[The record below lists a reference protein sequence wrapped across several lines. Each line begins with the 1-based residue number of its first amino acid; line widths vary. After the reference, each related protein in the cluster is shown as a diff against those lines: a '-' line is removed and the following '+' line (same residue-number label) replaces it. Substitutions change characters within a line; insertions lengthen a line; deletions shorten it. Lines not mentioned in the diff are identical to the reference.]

1 MSEQILIGL
10 VSIIFF
16 GVGAQWLAWRTNL
29 PAILLLLIAGV
40 AAGATGFL
48 NPDAVMGDLFTP
60 FISLSVGIIL
70 FEGGLS
76 LRFSELKDIG
86 SDVIKLVSIGV
97 VVTLGLAS
105 VSAYYLFDMGPELAV
120 LLGAIL
126 VVTGPT
132 VIIPLLRQVRPTG
145 QVSSVLKWEGIVIDP
160 IGALL
165 AVLVYEVI
173 FTSSFG
179 EATSLALG
187 SIFKTVF
194 FGTLVGLAGAGLI
207 YWLLR
212 RYLLPDFLQNP
223 VNLMIVVV
231 VFAISNMFQHESGL
245 WATTVMGIA
254 LANQKSARIHH
265 IVEFKE
271 NLRVLLLSALFILLA
286 ARVEIQELV
295 AVLNWEIFA
304 FLAMLILI
312 ARPLSVY
319 LSTIGSKLNF
329 KEKLFLCWMAPRG
342 VVAASISSL
351 FAIGLV
357 ENGYPEAEQIIPIVL
372 VVIIS
377 TVAIYGLTAGKVA
390 EWLGVK
396 KPAPRGFLI
405 IGAHSWARTIGE
417 IIHNEGFKVILADA
431 NWSNINK
438 ARKLELNTYYGNV
451 LGENANE
458 DLNLDGI
465 GKLLTLTPNDEVN
478 ALAVVRYNETF
489 GTSEVFQ
496 LAPSTQLP
504 KEDREMPDSL
514 SGRFLFESE
523 VTYHTISEQTA
534 NGWEFKMIPVAE
546 DFEQEEFEKTFLEHH
561 LPIMLITDEEEA
573 IPYSVDNQPVP
584 KANSRVLVLV
594 NPEEKDTLPS
604 PRENTPVEEE
614 ENEDQLN

>member
-1 MSEQILIGL
+1 MADQILIGL
-10 VSIIFF
+10 VSIIVF
-16 GVGAQWLAWRTNL
+16 GIGAQWLAWRTKL
-29 PAILLLLIAGV
+29 PAILLLLLAGIAS
-40 AAGATGFL
+40 GATGML
-48 NPDAVMGDLFTP
+48 NPDLVMGDLFTP

-70 FEGGLS
+70 FEGGLN
-76 LRFSELKDIG
+76 LQFSELKDIG
-86 SDVIKLVSIGV
+86 SDIAKLVSIGV
-97 VVTLGLAS
+97 IVTLTLMSLSAHFFFGLS
-105 VSAYYLFDMGPELAV
+105 VELAV

-165 AVLVYEVI
+165 AVLVFEVI

-179 EATSLALG
+179 EATSLALT

-194 FGTLVGLAGAGLI
+194 FGTLVGLAGAGII

-223 VNLMIVVV
+223 VNLMIVVL
-231 VFAISNMFQHESGL
+231 VFGISNMLQHESGL

-286 ARVEIQELV
+286 ARVELQELLS
-295 AVLNWEIFA
+295 VLTWDMFFFLFVLIFV
-304 FLAMLILI
+304 

-319 LSTIGSKLNF
+319 LSTLGSKLNF

-351 FAIGLV
+351 FALGLV
-357 ENGYPEAEQIIPIVL
+357 QNGYAEAEQIIPIVF

-377 TVAIYGLTAGKVA
+377 TVAIYGLTANRVA
-390 EWLGVK
+390 EWLGVM

-405 IGAHSWARTIGE
+405 IGAHNWARKIGSLL
-417 IIHNEGFKVILADA
+417 NDEGFKVILADS
-431 NWSNINK
+431 NWSNVNY
-438 ARKLELNTYYGNV
+438 ARKEGLDTYYGNV

-458 DLNLDGI
+458 ELNLDGI
-465 GKLLTLTPNDEVN
+465 GKLMTLTPNDEVN
-478 ALAVVRYNETF
+478 SLAVIRFSSAF
-489 GTSEVFQ
+489 GSSEVFQ
-496 LAPSTQLP
+496 LANSSQLP
-504 KEDREMPDSL
+504 MKDREMPDNL
-514 SGRFLFESE
+514 SGRFLFDDE
-523 VTYHTISEQTA
+523 VTFEKVSELLNNNWQLRLLKVSHNLT
-534 NGWEFKMIPVAE
+534 
-546 DFEQEEFEKTFLEHH
+546 QEEFEEMLSNEHYPLILVSDNKQATPYTIDNMP
-561 LPIMLITDEEEA
+561 LPQK
-573 IPYSVDNQPVP
+573 NQ
-584 KANSRVLVLV
+584 KVLCLV
-594 NPEEKDTLPS
+594 NPAQEETLS
-604 PRENTPVEEE
+604 DLKNEVTVE
-614 ENEDQLN
+614 DS